1 MTKVQKIQYRLSEC
15 RQKLNELLGIETRT
29 DAQQAELETL
39 TAEVAKLEPEY
50 RAALAAEPPAEPVRT
65 GDTPPADPEIRERMR
80 LKRESTLGGFLLA
93 HMQGREPTGPEA
105 EYRSALGITAGIPTD
120 LFEPDAEAR
129 AVAPPETRADV
140 ATTVPA
146 TGTGATLAPI
156 QPAIFAPSIAAR
168 LGIDMPTVGSGSFT
182 EATISASL
190 SAAAKAK
197 GATQESTAATIT
209 PATASPRRIS
219 ARLTLQIEDTA
230 AIGQGNYESAL
241 RQNLS
246 MALSDRY
253 DIQAITG
260 DGTAP
265 NVTGLI
271 KQLTDPTDPTDVA
284 TWDSFLQSL
293 TDQVD
298 GLWATMLSHVAL
310 LVNPD
315 TYRLAARTFRDKVI
329 DEGTGAGVRA
339 AASLGDVSFADYAM
353 AKAGGFSTNKRMPA
367 TNNNIAQAVVHR
379 TGQPG
384 IRTACHPVWNA
395 ITVDDIYS
403 DAASGQRHVTMHV
416 LVGDKVLLVQPDAYR
431 RLDYKVS

>member
-15 RQKLNELLGIETRT
+15 RQRLNELLGVETRT
-29 DAQQAELETL
+29 DEQQAELEKL

-65 GDTPPADPEIRERMR
+65 GDAPPDPETRERLELR
-80 LKRESTLGGFLLA
+80 SRPEVGVGGFVLA
-93 HMQGREPTGPEA
+93 ALQGRQPAGALA
-105 EYRSALGITAGIPTD
+105 EYQAACAVKDGVPLD
-120 LFEPDAEAR
+120 LFEADRRE
-129 AVAPPETRADV
+129 VRADA

-156 QPAIFAPSIAAR
+156 QPAVFAPSIAAR
-168 LGIDMPTVGSGSFT
+168 LGIDMPVVGSGAYT
-182 EATISASL
+182 EATITASL
-190 SAAAKAK
+190 SAGAKAK
-197 GATQESTAATIT
+197 GAAQESTAATIT
-209 PATASPRRIS
+209 PATANPRRIS
-219 ARLTLQIEDTA
+219 ARLTLQIEDIA
-230 AIGQGNYESAL
+230 AIGQGNYEAAL

-271 KQLTDPTDPTDVA
+271 KQLTDPTDPTAIA
-284 TWDSFLQSL
+284 TFDSFLESL

-298 GLWATMLSHVAL
+298 GLWASMLSHVAV
-310 LVNPD
+310 LVNAE

-329 DEGTGAGVRA
+329 DSTDVNQVRA
-339 AASLGDVSFADYAM
+339 AASLGETSFADYAM

-367 TNNNIAQAVVHR
+367 TASHIAQAIVYR
-379 TGQPG
+379 MGQPG
-384 IRTACHPVWNA
+384 VRTGCHPVWNA
-395 ITVDDIYS
+395 ITIDDPYS
-403 DAASGQRHVTMHV
+403 DSAKGQRHVTMHV

-431 RLDYKVS
+431 RLDFKVSS